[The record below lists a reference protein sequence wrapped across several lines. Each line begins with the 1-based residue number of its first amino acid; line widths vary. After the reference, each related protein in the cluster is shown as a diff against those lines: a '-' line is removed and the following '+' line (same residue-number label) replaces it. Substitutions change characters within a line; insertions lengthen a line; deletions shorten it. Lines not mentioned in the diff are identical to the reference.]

1 VLVNFFLLE
10 RYQVHI
16 RLYADRND
24 NRSRTGA
31 ANRSEPPLFPRRD
44 SAWQGQLDGDAG
56 HGDDR
61 GKASPE
67 YGWGRGATFYLDN
80 LTDLL
85 EHGLASA
92 IKHCG
97 TMEKF
102 RGSDIITVEVLG
114 EQVAKEVMQAN
125 ESLSRCKYRLNDI
138 LHPSRKHALIAF
150 LQRHLAREGEAEVMA
165 NICTHM
171 KDRISAYAAALIV
184 GDAFAKHCDNMQD
197 KEEAYIMQRNEEGWV
212 LKETEIEPNPYLEYI
227 EEKKRSDE
235 EKRRKADRVLE
246 GVSNP
251 TPTRNR
257 YAPPQGLEGGEDE
270 VESVSSAAGRRTG
283 GGQK

>member
-1 VLVNFFLLE
+1 MVDFFLE

-24 NRSRTGA
+24 NRSRNGA
-31 ANRSEPPLFPRRD
+31 NNRSEPPLFSRQD
-44 SAWQGQLDGDAG
+44 GAWRGQFDGDAEG
-56 HGDDR
+56 GDDQ

-102 RGSDIITVEVLG
+102 RGSDVVTVEVLG

-150 LQRHLAREGEAEVMA
+150 LQRHLSREGEAEVMA

-184 GDAFAKHCDNMQD
+184 GDAFAKQCDNMQD

-212 LKETEIEPNPYLEYI
+212 LKETEIEPNPYLDYM

-235 EKRRKADRVLE
+235 EKRRKADRELE
-246 GVSNP
+246 AVSKP
-251 TPTRNR
+251 PPTRNR
-257 YAPPQGLEGGEDE
+257 YAPLQGLEGEDE
-270 VESVSSAAGRRTG
+270 VDSVSSAAGGRTR